1 MTFPLMALA
10 VGAIVAGFVGIP
22 PALGGGNAIEHFLEP
37 SFTAHAVVP
46 GAAPGVATAAVE
58 PLAGGQ
64 ERAPEGEVEPE
75 HATESYGLQ
84 LVMMF
89 LSVLIAAAGIALA
102 WRFYVTRPEISEQL
116 ATRFAGAHKLLT
128 HKYYV
133 DELYGAT
140 VIAATWM
147 SARGLWTVDRNVVD
161 GAVNGAGRL
170 TVIGSW
176 FSGLTDKRV
185 VDGLV
190 NLVGAVIQEGSHV
203 FRRLQTGL
211 VQNYAMLMLFGI
223 FAFVSLYLF
232 VR

>member
-1 MTFPLMALA
+1 MTMPLMALA
-10 VGAIVAGFVGIP
+10 VGAVVAGFVGIP
-22 PALGGGNAIEHFLEP
+22 AALLPGGSAIEHFLEP
-37 SFTAHAVVP
+37 SFTA
-46 GAAPGVATAAVE
+46 
-58 PLAGGQ
+58 
-64 ERAPEGEVEPE
+64 E
-75 HATESYGLQ
+75 H
-84 LVMMF
+84 V
-89 LSVLIAAAGIALA
+89 AAAEPAGSSVRLQADQAAEREGGGEHEASRGLELGLMLFSVVVAVLGIALA
-102 WRFYVTRPEISEQL
+102 WRFYVTKPEISEQL